1 MAYFR
6 SIFDSPEL
14 VQSSLSETDRW
25 DNADPGEPGFRIDID
40 EPTGG
45 PGVIRVRGD
54 IDVVTAPILN
64 ACLAE
69 AVLTGRSVVVDL
81 LHVPFIGCAGLA
93 ALDGAATRLSEQRC
107 RLTVASPAGLHSTLD
122 RIGIGAAVRCFDT
135 VAEAFHAALAHP
147 ATTAERAP
155 TFPILD
161 RPRSPLCSLTALPSS
176 AGLDRKGIAR

>member
-6 SIFDSPEL
+6 SIFDSPDL
-14 VQSSLSETDRW
+14 VRSSLSGPDLWHDT
-25 DNADPGEPGFRIDID
+25 DPGFHIDID

-45 PGVIRVRGD
+45 PAVIRVSGD
-54 IDVVTAPILN
+54 VDVLTAPILR

-69 AVLTGRSVVVDL
+69 AVLTGHNVVVDL

-93 ALDGAATRLSEQRC
+93 ALDDAAIRLSEQRC
-107 RLTVASPAGLHSTLD
+107 RLTVAAPAALHSELD
-122 RIGIGAAVRCFDT
+122 RLGLGATVPCFDT
-135 VAEAFHAALAHP
+135 VADAFHAALAHS
-147 ATTAERAP
+147 AATAEPEP

-161 RPRSPLCSLTALPSS
+161 RSRSSHCSLANLPST